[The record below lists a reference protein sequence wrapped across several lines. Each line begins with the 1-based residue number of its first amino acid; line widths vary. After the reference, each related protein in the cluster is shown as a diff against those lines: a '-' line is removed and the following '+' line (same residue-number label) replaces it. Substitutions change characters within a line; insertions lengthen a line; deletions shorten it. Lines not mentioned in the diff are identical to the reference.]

1 MTEGALLIAV
11 HKVSLLMPS
20 SQLLDNIL
28 LKDIV
33 TEQKCTC
40 LHGRNTTKNSTK
52 HPVQKV
58 LLFFS
63 FFGSDCQ
70 SDVTSMQ

>member
-11 HKVSLLMPS
+11 HKVSFLMPS
-20 SQLLDNIL
+20 SQLLNNIL

-40 LHGRNTTKNSTK
+40 LH
-52 HPVQKV
+52 
-58 LLFFS
+58 
-63 FFGSDCQ
+63 
-70 SDVTSMQ
+70 